1 MAEMD
6 GKSLGK
12 AYDVPVRIYPHS
24 QGAVAVD
31 AGRINDMVC

>member
-12 AYDVPVRIYPHS
+12 AYDVPMRIYPHS
-24 QGAVAVD
+24 QGTVAVERW
-31 AGRINDMVC
+31 ASRW